1 MAGVPSPDQLAA
13 FERYLSSERR
23 YSSHTLS
30 NYRRDLEKL
39 RQWSSKAG
47 ITDLDEL
54 NSHHLRQC
62 LGQLHAGGLGGSS
75 LARWLSSLRTLFK
88 FALRERWVT
97 GNPVTGLS
105 APKSAKK
112 LPRTLDVDQVQ
123 QLLNMTANNPL
134 AVRDLAMAELMYSSG
149 LRLAELASIDL
160 PDLDLT
166 EATITVTGKGGKTR
180 TLPVGTPA
188 QTAVKKWLKERSNW
202 CEADQRALFLSR
214 SGKRLSHR
222 AIQQRLARIGITQG
236 VPGRI
241 HPHMLRHSFASHL
254 LESSGDLRAVQELLG
269 HANLSTTQIYTHLD
283 FQHLSKVY
291 DVAHPRA
298 RRKN

>member
-1 MAGVPSPDQLAA
+1 MTGVPSPNQLAA

-23 YSSHTLS
+23 YSPHTLS

-39 RQWSSKAG
+39 RHWSSKAG
-47 ITDLDEL
+47 IADLNAL
-54 NSHHLRQC
+54 NSHHIRQC
-62 LGQLHAGGLGGSS
+62 LGQLHAGGLGSAS

-88 FALRERWVT
+88 FALREHWVSD
-97 GNPVTGLS
+97 NPVTGLS

-123 QLLNMTANNPL
+123 QLLTMTADNPL
-134 AVRDLAMAELMYSSG
+134 AIRDLAMAELMYSSG
-149 LRLAELASIDL
+149 LRLAELASINL
-160 PDLDLT
+160 SDLDLA
-166 EATITVTGKGGKTR
+166 EATVTVTGKGGKTR
-180 TLPVGTPA
+180 TLPIGTPA
-188 QTAVKKWLKERSNW
+188 QMAVKHWLRERASW
-202 CEADQRALFLSR
+202 CTSEQLALFLSR
-214 SGKRLSHR
+214 NGTRLSHR
-222 AIQQRLARIGITQG
+222 AIQQRLARIGVTQG

-283 FQHLSKVY
+283 FQHLSKIY

-298 RRKN
+298 RRKR